1 MISGNNLYD
10 DYDPDAFDET
20 GEELAYRFPG
30 TYGSPNIDLED
41 PTAR

>member
-10 DYDPDAFDET
+10 DYDPDDFDET
-20 GEELAYRFPG
+20 GEELAYRLPG
-30 TYGSPNIDLED
+30 AHGSPNIDLED